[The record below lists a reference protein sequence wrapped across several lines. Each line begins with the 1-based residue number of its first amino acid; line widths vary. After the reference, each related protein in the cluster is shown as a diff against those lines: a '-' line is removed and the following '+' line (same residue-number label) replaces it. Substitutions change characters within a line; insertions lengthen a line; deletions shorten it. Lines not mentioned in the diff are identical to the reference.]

1 MEKLGKREIVTGCIS
16 LLFVVIYALAMM
28 LTKGYK
34 LNPDK
39 VNKLDDGWNYLSS
52 ILIKNTKGYSTYYDT
67 EKNNVYVLTA
77 NKSITDDMRGRTLAF
92 HTNDSYVDVYISG
105 DRVDVTSFDSDA
117 LTESKIIYHFGKKPL
132 FGDSPGTY
140 THFVYIPEDA
150 EGVLTVRVET
160 AYKNKFL
167 KSYDFYIGSEK
178 ELVHAFINSDLLMLI
193 IGCVLFI
200 SGVCIIIYCV
210 VNKTKEKGNG
220 IFLLSG
226 ILLVDLTVNLSCRLF
241 FSGYILNYPIGEY
254 YIKYISL
261 FALSLLAAVIIK
273 RLFTDNKLDVAIY
286 ALICL
291 TAVIMLLH
299 FTGFASFTETN
310 GIYLAGMVVLVI
322 IVMIY
327 ISRKIKRSDKSELM

>member
-117 LTESKIIYHFGKKPL
+117 LTESKII
-132 FGDSPGTY
+132 
-140 THFVYIPEDA
+140 
-150 EGVLTVRVET
+150 
-160 AYKNKFL
+160 
-167 KSYDFYIGSEK
+167 
-178 ELVHAFINSDLLMLI
+178 
-193 IGCVLFI
+193 
-200 SGVCIIIYCV
+200 
-210 VNKTKEKGNG
+210 
-220 IFLLSG
+220 
-226 ILLVDLTVNLSCRLF
+226 
-241 FSGYILNYPIGEY
+241 
-254 YIKYISL
+254 
-261 FALSLLAAVIIK
+261 
-273 RLFTDNKLDVAIY
+273 
-286 ALICL
+286 
-291 TAVIMLLH
+291 
-299 FTGFASFTETN
+299 
-310 GIYLAGMVVLVI
+310 
-322 IVMIY
+322 
-327 ISRKIKRSDKSELM
+327 